1 LNEAVSILVGHDE
14 GLHAQELAM
23 AGMELAVYEL
33 TAIPEAPP
41 PQGRLAFRLA
51 SADVMVDFQSESA
64 LIDLNMAPKPLLTG
78 LFTVLGVKREDA
90 DGFADRILSWRTP
103 LTSGPSDSE
112 AALYRSAGRNYGP
125 RHGPFQHVN
134 ELGLV
139 LGLPPALVDSA
150 LLYGRCTVLRRGSTY
165 SVPPLK
171 CCPLCLAL
179 RPSAFRPCF
188 PSVRAHRRMSLR
200 RSLVWPR
207 NTSRCN
213 PERRTE

>member
-139 LGLPPALVDSA
+139 LGLPPALVDCA
-150 LLYGRCTVLRRGSTY
+150 LPYVTVY
-165 SVPPLK
+165 SGQAGINVFGAAP
-171 CCPLCLAL
+171 
-179 RPSAFRPCF
+179 
-188 PSVRAHRRMSLR
+188 
-200 RSLVWPR
+200 
-207 NTSRCN
+207 
-213 PERRTE
+213 